1 MNVATLRRIAFAV
14 FRESVRDRVPYSLVG
29 FALLVMGASYLIGQ
43 VTAGQDVKIIKDL
56 GLAAMSIFGLFIAVF
71 IGIGLVSKEL
81 ERRSIY
87 SVIAK
92 PVRRS
97 ELILG
102 KYAGLVFTIAVNVA
116 VMTAVWYLV
125 LGYMSWMETE
135 AFKQSWEAPATDPR
149 MLVAVYLI
157 VIQLMLVIA
166 IALFFS
172 TFAEPLWAAVFTLAL
187 YVAGHFSADLKHFDM
202 VVGDSPLRFVTSG
215 LYYLL
220 PNMAMFDVKNAV
232 VHAQPV
238 PSAYVGVATA
248 YGACYIAALVAAAVW
263 IFGRRD
269 FK

>member
-1 MNVATLRRIAFAV
+1 GHQGHLGCGGPVHLRAAGRCAARAGRRGALRVWRGAAVRLTPPHQPRGRLRPAGGQGRIRPAGSTMNVATLRRIAFAV
-14 FRESVRDRVPYSLVG
+14 FRESIRDRVPYGLVG

-81 ERRSIY
+81 ERRRIY
-87 SVIAK
+87 SLIAE
-92 PVRRS
+92 PVRRA
-97 ELILG
+97 ELIVG
-102 KYAGLVFTIAVNVA
+102 KYPGLVFTIVVNVA

-166 IALFFS
+166 IALLDRKS
-172 TFAEPLWAAVFTLAL
+172 TRLN
-187 YVAGHFSADLKHFDM
+187 S
-202 VVGDSPLRFVTSG
+202 SP
-215 LYYLL
+215 
-220 PNMAMFDVKNAV
+220 
-232 VHAQPV
+232 
-238 PSAYVGVATA
+238 
-248 YGACYIAALVAAAVW
+248 
-263 IFGRRD
+263 
-269 FK
+269 